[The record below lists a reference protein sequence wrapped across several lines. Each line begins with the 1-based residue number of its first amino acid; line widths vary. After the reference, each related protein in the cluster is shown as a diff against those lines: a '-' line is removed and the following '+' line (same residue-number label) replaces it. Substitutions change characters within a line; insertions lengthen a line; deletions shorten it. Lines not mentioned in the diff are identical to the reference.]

1 MLNNSFGNAI
11 ASRKSDNNQNGAR
24 PIGQLNGTRKFRG
37 AVGIGDQADFYSF
50 TLSGRSSFNL
60 SLNKLKNNVDVFLQ
74 QGKQVIGRSTKGGK
88 KPESISTTL
97 EAGTYFV
104 RVQQKSGN
112 SKYRLTLNATSSD
125 NGGGNPPPPSSPG
138 QFRYLVQ
145 QFGVGGSR
153 ILKLNTASGVTSILA
168 EDNNSDT
175 TDNFLEVASLGDE
188 IFVSRG
194 VFDGAASIFSKGL
207 HRVNPNTGEVS
218 FVGNTEVYSSAFPN
232 SPTGLMSPD
241 ALGFTPSGDLYGVI
255 NTSTRYTIGSKSY
268 PAPGFYS
275 FDKNTGK
282 ATLIAALPSDTEL
295 SPFNP
300 IGDIVYDPSS
310 GRFLA
315 STLKNLNAPGASPL
329 ISIGLAGDV
338 QQLGTAN
345 YFQGLFFDSNGTL
358 NGITS
363 AINGQQRA
371 AIDLSRKVDGTDFLV
386 ATLLPMV
393 DANNQNIFSGITG
406 AG

>member
-1 MLNNSFGNAI
+1 MLNNFFDSAI
-11 ASRKSDNNQNGAR
+11 APRRSDNNQGGAR
-24 PIGQLNGTRKFRG
+24 PIGQLSGTRKFRG
-37 AVGIGDQADFYSF
+37 AVGIGDKTDFYSF
-50 TLSGRSSFNL
+50 TLRGRSSFNL
-60 SLNKLKNNVDVFLQ
+60 SLNKLQNNVDVFLQ
-74 QGKQVIGRSTKGGK
+74 QGKQVIVRSSKGGK
-88 KPESISTTL
+88 KSESISTTL

-112 SKYRLTLNATSSD
+112 SKYQLTLKATSSN
-125 NGGGNPPPPSSPG
+125 NGGGNSPPG
-138 QFRYLVQ
+138 QFRYLTQ
-145 QFGVGGSR
+145 QVGAGSR
-153 ILKLNTASGVTSILA
+153 ILKLNTATGVASVLA
-168 EDNNSDT
+168 EDNNADT
-175 TDNFLEVASLGDE
+175 TDNFLEIAAFGDE

-194 VFDGAASIFSKGL
+194 YFDLATSIFSKGL
-207 HRVNPNTGEVS
+207 HRVNPNTGDVS
-218 FVGNTEVYSSAFPN
+218 FVGNTEIYSSAFPN

-241 ALGFTPSGDLYGVI
+241 ALGFTPSGELYGVI
-255 NTSTRYTIGSKSY
+255 NTSTRYTIGSKNY

-275 FDKNTGK
+275 FDKTTGK

-315 STLKNLNAPGASPL
+315 STLRNLNAFGASPF

-345 YFQGLFFDSNGTL
+345 YFQGLFFESDGTL

-363 AINGQQRA
+363 GIEGQQRV
-371 AIDLSRKVDGTDFLV
+371 AIDLSRRVDGTDLLV
-386 ATLLPMV
+386 TTQLPMV
-393 DANNQNIFSGITG
+393 DASNQTIFSGITG